1 MVVGFLLDGFSVSG
15 LGLVSSLFV
24 DTWSLVGVSPEV
36 GGVLVDIGLPVD
48 GDGDDGDDDDVDGGD
63 DDDVDGDDV
72 DGGDDD
78 GGDDDGEDDG
88 GMNDGGCDDGD
99 SDSMVGDGVCMGGDF
114 LVDCVMVIDSEG
126 TVSTD
131 DLPDGT
137 GYVDGVFWLDGISVD
152 ILVTTGELDM
162 LVDTMLSVDMCLS
175 WLLDITGV
183 LGSKLVLFALMHP
196 FLVVLLNPTGH
207 RSRQFKSSPELE

>member
-1 MVVGFLLDGFSVSG
+1 LVVGFLLDGFSVSG
-15 LGLVSSLFV
+15 LGLVSSPFV
-24 DTWSLVGVSPEV
+24 GTWSLVGVSPEV
-36 GGVLVDIGLPVD
+36 GGALVDIGLPVNG
-48 GDGDDGDDDDVDGGD
+48 GDGDDGDDDVD
-63 DDDVDGDDV
+63 DDDGEDDGD
-72 DGGDDD
+72 
-78 GGDDDGEDDG
+78 EDDG

-99 SDSMVGDGVCMGGDF
+99 SDSMVGDGICMGGDF

-162 LVDTMLSVDMCLS
+162 LVGTMLSVDMCLS

>member
-15 LGLVSSLFV
+15 LGLLSSLFV
-24 DTWSLVGVSPEV
+24 GTWSLVGVSPEV

-48 GDGDDGDDDDVDGGD
+48 GGDVDGGD
-63 DDDVDGDDV
+63 DDD

-78 GGDDDGEDDG
+78 GDDDDDGDGDEDDG

-99 SDSMVGDGVCMGGDF
+99 SDSMVGDGVCMGGVL
-114 LVDCVMVIDSEG
+114 LVDCIIVIDG
-126 TVSTD
+126 KGAVSAD
-131 DLPDGT
+131 DLPDGI

-162 LVDTMLSVDMCLS
+162 LVGTMLSVDMCLS
-175 WLLDITGV
+175 WVLDITGV